1 MSQRHGDKS
10 RFGRLRKQKI
20 LQRKRSRE
28 LQKALE
34 MQGQA
39 AGAQAASKQA

>member
-1 MSQRHGDKS
+1 MSERNGDKS

-28 LQKALE
+28 LRKALKT
-34 MQGQA
+34 QWQA
-39 AGAQAASKQA
+39 VDAKAAPK